1 MMTAMLA
8 FLALAQTAKQGDP
21 QKGNPG
27 GFEEFESPMILDTI
41 FLATNRAV
49 WTWGGDHWATSP
61 EYDRLG
67 HFRCNKI
74 AIIGLEMQVREV
86 ASAKAEARFRV
97 RLKNPDQ
104 NHDKMVTV
112 LFDVINGEQVDAT
125 FKLGPLKVK
134 EDAAVTRTIETS
146 LPIAA
151 LKTDPR
157 TKLRIT
163 MTNWDY

>member
-1 MMTAMLA
+1 MMSAL
-8 FLALAQTAKQGDP
+8 LALLAIAQTAQQGDRL
-21 QKGNPG
+21 KNPG
-27 GFEEFESPMILDTI
+27 GFEEFQSPMILDTI

-61 EYDRLG
+61 EYNGLG

-74 AIIGLEMQVREV
+74 AIISLEMQAREV
-86 ASAKAEARFRV
+86 PGAKAAVRFRV

-112 LFDVINGEQVDAT
+112 LFEVLNGEQTDNA

-134 EDAAVTRTIETS
+134 EDAAVSRMIETS
-146 LPIAA
+146 LPIAV
-151 LKTDPR
+151 LKADPR